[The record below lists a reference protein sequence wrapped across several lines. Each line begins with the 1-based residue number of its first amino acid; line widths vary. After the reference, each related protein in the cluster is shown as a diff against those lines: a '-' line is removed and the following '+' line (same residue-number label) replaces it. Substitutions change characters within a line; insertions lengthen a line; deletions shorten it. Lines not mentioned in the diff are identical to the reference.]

1 MLLLRE
7 TVLHLL
13 VLLREETVK
22 QLSELPFR
30 AQLPLGILYL
40 IALGLIMTA
49 NTIAIL
55 KDCTPGYT
63 AGLILQFYLLFHL
76 IRRA

>member
-22 QLSELPFR
+22 QISELPFR
-30 AQLPLGILYL
+30 PRVALGLLYL
-40 IALGLIMTA
+40 AALGLIMTA

-55 KDCTPGYT
+55 KGCTPGYT